1 MSHGE
6 GWRRN
11 NLEHRWMIRE
21 RESFK
26 NAQGS
31 LEGLYVDGMTEE
43 DAYGLVGDDLD
54 RFLDDAPL
62 IAYVVLSYS
71 TPIHWMTIDGDDYT
85 IERPPSKTTAGHR
98 NLCPGYA
105 PTREPEGWTRT
116 PRDENGYR
124 RRIRRETP

>member
-43 DAYGLVGDDLD
+43 DAHGLVGDDLD

-105 PTREPEGWTRT
+105 PTREPGWTRA
-116 PRDENGYR
+116 PRDEDGYR
-124 RRIRRETP
+124 RRIRKEAT